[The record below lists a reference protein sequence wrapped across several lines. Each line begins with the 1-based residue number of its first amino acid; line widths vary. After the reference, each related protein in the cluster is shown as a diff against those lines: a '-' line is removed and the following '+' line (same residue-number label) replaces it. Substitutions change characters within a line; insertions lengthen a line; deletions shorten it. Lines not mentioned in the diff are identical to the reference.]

1 MSAPCTDIQHSVCR
15 HPFRLLQTTQ
25 RAAEYTLIIRIS
37 DYFVVVLHSAAE
49 HGAENHPD
57 VLDKGIVVK
66 IIEVDSDFVGK
77 YHYCV
82 DILNKLHPQC
92 INIVVFIVTDLGRG
106 DVVGVVL
113 TAG

>member
-1 MSAPCTDIQHSVCR
+1 M
-15 HPFRLLQTTQ
+15 
-25 RAAEYTLIIRIS
+25 
-37 DYFVVVLHSAAE
+37 
-49 HGAENHPD
+49 
-57 VLDKGIVVK
+57 K